1 MNEELENEELDAYID
16 SLISAEYVKLIEGDI
31 GLCTCQLFK
40 HDPVKGVLPFAS
52 GVFVFLGDDFYL
64 LTASHVIE
72 DWSDLNRLFVK
83 IKDDYVSI
91 AGKGCDTE
99 MEKEEKIDA
108 AYIKLKPQL
117 ISLLAQSY
125 RFLPYDQ
132 FLFNEK
138 IFDEPSYCAFGYPV
152 INKRKEASGIKTF
165 GSAYYML
172 PSQDKVFE
180 YYSLNTLTHY
190 VLEFQGKAINIKT
203 EQLEKIKTEHYG
215 LSGGGLWYIIID
227 FDQEKNKIVS
237 EAFLIGIMTE
247 FRRGKYDCLIANR
260 IEIVLTMIQNNES
273 ANFNTNL

>member
-1 MNEELENEELDAYID
+1 MDAEQDEELDAYID
-16 SLISAEYVKLIEGDI
+16 SLITAEYVKLIEGDI

-40 HDPVKGVLPFAS
+40 HDLIKGAVPFAS

-72 DWSDLNRLFVK
+72 DWSDSNRFFVK
-83 IKDDYVSI
+83 VKDDYVSI
-91 AGKGCDTE
+91 AGKGCGTE

-117 ISLLAQSY
+117 VPLLVQWY
-125 RFLPYDQ
+125 RFLPYER
-132 FLFNEK
+132 FLFDEK
-138 IFDEPSYCAFGYPV
+138 IFHEPAYCAFGYPV
-152 INKRKEASGIKTF
+152 INKRKEPSGIKTF
-165 GSAYYML
+165 GSAYYMI

-180 YYSLNTLTHY
+180 YYSLNPLTHY

-215 LSGGGLWYIIID
+215 LSGGGLWYIIMD
-227 FDQEKNKIVS
+227 YDEEKEEIVS
-237 EAFLIGIMTE
+237 EAYLIGIMTE

-260 IEIVLTMIQNNES
+260 IEIVLTMLQNNEGI
-273 ANFNTNL
+273 NF